1 MEESVC
7 WRLTDEHGGHRC
19 LGHGLDGL
27 LDDQG
32 ERACG
37 SGRDGGGRFR
47 HPVVIADHMRPG
59 LSTVALPYHEMG
71 SRAVKV
77 LLDPQLSATAV
88 TELIS
93 CPFVQ
98 RSSV

>member
-1 MEESVC
+1 MAVVGF
-7 WRLTDEHGGHRC
+7 DN
-19 LGHGLDGL
+19 
-27 LDDQG
+27 
-32 ERACG
+32 
-37 SGRDGGGRFR
+37 
-47 HPVVIADHMRPG
+47 PVVIADHVRPG

-77 LLDPQLSATAV
+77 LLDPQLSATAA